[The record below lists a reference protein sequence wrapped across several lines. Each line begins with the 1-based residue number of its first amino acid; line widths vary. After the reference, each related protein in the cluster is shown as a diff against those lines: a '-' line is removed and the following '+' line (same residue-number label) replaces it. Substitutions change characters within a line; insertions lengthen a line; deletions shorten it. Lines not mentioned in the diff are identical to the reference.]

1 MTRPV
6 ALLSLRLALL
16 GAMVVGALT
25 FSARQAFAANAAMTC
40 PNDGWNTLGACVDL
54 QACTDACVA
63 VHGPNAQGRCNA
75 PLGCC
80 RCLF

>member
-16 GAMVVGALT
+16 GAMVIGALT

-40 PNDGWNTLGACVDL
+40 PNDGWNYLGACVDNTDCTA
-54 QACTDACVA
+54 ACLGIHSPPV
-63 VHGPNAQGRCNA
+63 VGRCTN
-75 PLGCC
+75 GCC